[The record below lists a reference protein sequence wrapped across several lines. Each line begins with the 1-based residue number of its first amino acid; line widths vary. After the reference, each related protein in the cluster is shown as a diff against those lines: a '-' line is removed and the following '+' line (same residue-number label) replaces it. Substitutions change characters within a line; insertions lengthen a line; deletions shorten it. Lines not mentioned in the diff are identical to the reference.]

1 MKSQADKN
9 KKDQS
14 FLEVDLVMQIT
25 TLQTTISSLEIE
37 LQAGQ
42 QILWFFSYFK
52 QNWSSGIS
60 IKPSLN

>member
-9 KKDQS
+9 KRDQS

-37 LQAGQ
+37 LQAG
-42 QILWFFSYFK
+42 
-52 QNWSSGIS
+52 
-60 IKPSLN
+60 